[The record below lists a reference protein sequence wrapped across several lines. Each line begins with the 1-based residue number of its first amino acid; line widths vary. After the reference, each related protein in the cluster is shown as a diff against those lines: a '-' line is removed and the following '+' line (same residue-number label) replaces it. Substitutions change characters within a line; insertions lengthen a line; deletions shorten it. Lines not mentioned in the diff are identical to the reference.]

1 MKTIHVEDKMQRDYT
16 YCLVEPMGKN
26 FDPKFTPELTPKKM
40 LQLGV
45 FGGKYLNDC
54 KQEFPDDWFKNA
66 KLSKQ
71 KDIGLNYFEVD
82 ASLPLSEWQRKGWIH
97 HQDPRGWF
105 QWYCRYYMGR
115 RTDDDERQIKRWN
128 NFCGEKGRWRNYIYS
143 KINKRGTSTDDI
155 SFSLAVRQSLLHWGY
170 MINNGDFDMWKEHNS
185 F

>member
-1 MKTIHVEDKMQRDYT
+1 MD
-16 YCLVEPMGKN
+16 
-26 FDPKFTPELTPKKM
+26 FTPNLSPKEIIR
-40 LQLGV
+40 LGS
-45 FGGKYLNDC
+45 FGGIYFYDEGGRIDINYK
-54 KQEFPDDWFKNA
+54 EFPSDWFEGLEESFY
-66 KLSKQ
+66 LSK
-71 KDIGLNYFEVD
+71 KYNRKINFFKIKSGLSQE
-82 ASLPLSEWQRKGWIH
+82 EWEEKGWINK
-97 HQDPRGWF
+97 QDPRGWF

>member
-1 MKTIHVEDKMQRDYT
+1 MD
-16 YCLVEPMGKN
+16 
-26 FDPKFTPELTPKKM
+26 FTPNLSPKEIIR
-40 LQLGV
+40 LGS
-45 FGGKYLNDC
+45 FRGIYFYDEGGRIDINYK
-54 KQEFPDDWFKNA
+54 EFPSDWFDGLEESFY
-66 KLSKQ
+66 LSK
-71 KDIGLNYFEVD
+71 KYNRKINFFKIKSGLSQE
-82 ASLPLSEWQRKGWIH
+82 EWEEKGWINK
-97 HQDPRGWF
+97 QDPRGWF

-155 SFSLAVRQSLLHWGY
+155 SFSLAIRQSLLHWGY

>member
-1 MKTIHVEDKMQRDYT
+1 MD
-16 YCLVEPMGKN
+16 
-26 FDPKFTPELTPKKM
+26 FTPNLSPKEIIR
-40 LQLGV
+40 LGS
-45 FGGKYLNDC
+45 FGGIYFYDEGGRIDINYK
-54 KQEFPDDWFKNA
+54 EFPSDWFDGLEESFY
-66 KLSKQ
+66 LSK
-71 KDIGLNYFEVD
+71 KYNRKINFFKIKSGLSQE
-82 ASLPLSEWQRKGWIH
+82 EWEEKGWINK
-97 HQDPRGWF
+97 QDPRGWF

>member
-1 MKTIHVEDKMQRDYT
+1 MD
-16 YCLVEPMGKN
+16 
-26 FDPKFTPELTPKKM
+26 FTPNLSPKEIIR
-40 LQLGV
+40 LGS
-45 FGGKYLNDC
+45 FGGIYFYDEGGRIDINYK
-54 KQEFPDDWFKNA
+54 EFPSDWFDGLEESFY
-66 KLSKQ
+66 LSK
-71 KDIGLNYFEVD
+71 KYNRKINFFKIKSGLSQE
-82 ASLPLSEWQRKGWIH
+82 EWEEKGWINK
-97 HQDPRGWF
+97 QDPRGWF

-115 RTDDDERQIKRWN
+115 RTDYDERQIKRWN

>member
-1 MKTIHVEDKMQRDYT
+1 MD
-16 YCLVEPMGKN
+16 
-26 FDPKFTPELTPKKM
+26 FTPNLSPKEIIR
-40 LQLGV
+40 LGS
-45 FGGKYLNDC
+45 FGGTYFYDEGGRIDINYK
-54 KQEFPDDWFKNA
+54 EFPSNWFEGLEESFY
-66 KLSKQ
+66 LSK
-71 KDIGLNYFEVD
+71 KYNRKINLFKIKSGLSQE
-82 ASLPLSEWQRKGWIH
+82 EWEEKGWINK
-97 HQDPRGWF
+97 QDPRGWF

-143 KINKRGTSTDDI
+143 KINKRGTSTEDI

>member
-1 MKTIHVEDKMQRDYT
+1 MD
-16 YCLVEPMGKN
+16 
-26 FDPKFTPELTPKKM
+26 FTPNLSPKEIIR
-40 LQLGV
+40 LGS
-45 FGGKYLNDC
+45 FGGIYFYDEEGRIDINYK
-54 KQEFPDDWFKNA
+54 EFPSDWFEGLEESFY
-66 KLSKQ
+66 LSK
-71 KDIGLNYFEVD
+71 KYNRKINFFKIKSGLSQE
-82 ASLPLSEWQRKGWIH
+82 EWEEKGWINK
-97 HQDPRGWF
+97 QDPRGWF

-143 KINKRGTSTDDI
+143 KINKRGTSIDDI

>member
-1 MKTIHVEDKMQRDYT
+1 MD
-16 YCLVEPMGKN
+16 
-26 FDPKFTPELTPKKM
+26 FTPNLSPKEIIR
-40 LQLGV
+40 LGS
-45 FGGKYLNDC
+45 FGGIYFYDEGGRIDINYK
-54 KQEFPDDWFKNA
+54 EFPSDWFEGLEESFY
-66 KLSKQ
+66 LSK
-71 KDIGLNYFEVD
+71 KYNRKINFFKIKSGLSQE
-82 ASLPLSEWQRKGWIH
+82 EWEEKGWINK
-97 HQDPRGWF
+97 QDPRGWF

-170 MINNGDFDMWKEHNS
+170 MINNVDFDMWKEHNS

>member
-1 MKTIHVEDKMQRDYT
+1 MD
-16 YCLVEPMGKN
+16 
-26 FDPKFTPELTPKKM
+26 FTPNLSPKEIIR
-40 LQLGV
+40 LGS
-45 FGGKYLNDC
+45 FGGIYFYDEQGKIDINY
-54 KQEFPDDWFKNA
+54 KEFPSDWFDGLEESFY
-66 KLSKQ
+66 LSK
-71 KDIGLNYFEVD
+71 KYNRKINFFKIKSGLSQE
-82 ASLPLSEWQRKGWIH
+82 EWEEKGWINK
-97 HQDPRGWF
+97 QDPRGWF

-143 KINKRGTSTDDI
+143 KINKRGTSIDDI

>member
-1 MKTIHVEDKMQRDYT
+1 MD
-16 YCLVEPMGKN
+16 
-26 FDPKFTPELTPKKM
+26 FTPNLSPKEIIRI
-40 LQLGV
+40 GS
-45 FGGKYLNDC
+45 FGGIYFYDEGGRIDINYK
-54 KQEFPDDWFKNA
+54 EFPSDWFEGLEESFY
-66 KLSKQ
+66 LSK
-71 KDIGLNYFEVD
+71 KYNRKINFFKIKSGLSQE
-82 ASLPLSEWQRKGWIH
+82 EWEEKGWINK
-97 HQDPRGWF
+97 QDPRGWF

-143 KINKRGTSTDDI
+143 KINKRGTSIDDI

>member
-1 MKTIHVEDKMQRDYT
+1 MD
-16 YCLVEPMGKN
+16 
-26 FDPKFTPELTPKKM
+26 FTPNLSPKEIIR
-40 LQLGV
+40 LGS
-45 FGGKYLNDC
+45 FGGIYFYDEQGRIDINYK
-54 KQEFPDDWFKNA
+54 EFPSDWFNGLEESFY
-66 KLSKQ
+66 LSK
-71 KDIGLNYFEVD
+71 KYNRKINFFKIKSGLSQE
-82 ASLPLSEWQRKGWIH
+82 EWEEKGWINK
-97 HQDPRGWF
+97 QDPRGWF

-143 KINKRGTSTDDI
+143 KINKRGTSIDDI

>member
-1 MKTIHVEDKMQRDYT
+1 MD
-16 YCLVEPMGKN
+16 
-26 FDPKFTPELTPKKM
+26 FTPNLSPKEIIR
-40 LQLGV
+40 LGS
-45 FGGKYLNDC
+45 FGGTYFYDEGGRIDINYK
-54 KQEFPDDWFKNA
+54 EFPSDWFEGLEESFY
-66 KLSKQ
+66 LSK
-71 KDIGLNYFEVD
+71 KYNRKINFFKIKSGLSQE
-82 ASLPLSEWQRKGWIH
+82 EWEEKGWINK
-97 HQDPRGWF
+97 QDPRGWF

>member
-1 MKTIHVEDKMQRDYT
+1 MDFSPN
-16 YCLVEPMGKN
+16 LS
-26 FDPKFTPELTPKKM
+26 PKEIIR
-40 LQLGV
+40 LGS
-45 FGGKYLNDC
+45 FGGIYFYDEGGRIDINYK
-54 KQEFPDDWFKNA
+54 EFPSDWFDGLEESFY
-66 KLSKQ
+66 LSK
-71 KDIGLNYFEVD
+71 KYNRKINFFKIKSGLSQE
-82 ASLPLSEWQRKGWIH
+82 EWEEKGWINK
-97 HQDPRGWF
+97 QDPRGWF

>member
-1 MKTIHVEDKMQRDYT
+1 MD
-16 YCLVEPMGKN
+16 
-26 FDPKFTPELTPKKM
+26 FTPNLSPKEIIR
-40 LQLGV
+40 LGS
-45 FGGKYLNDC
+45 FGGTYFYDEGGRIDINYK
-54 KQEFPDDWFKNA
+54 EFPSDWFEGLEESFY
-66 KLSKQ
+66 LSK
-71 KDIGLNYFEVD
+71 KYNRKINFFKIKSGLSQE
-82 ASLPLSEWQRKGWIH
+82 EWEEKGWINK
-97 HQDPRGWF
+97 QDPRGWF

-143 KINKRGTSTDDI
+143 KINKRGTSIDDI

>member
-1 MKTIHVEDKMQRDYT
+1 MD
-16 YCLVEPMGKN
+16 
-26 FDPKFTPELTPKKM
+26 FTPNLSPKEIIR
-40 LQLGV
+40 LGS
-45 FGGKYLNDC
+45 FGGIYFYDEGGRIDINYK
-54 KQEFPDDWFKNA
+54 EFPSDWFDGLEESFY
-66 KLSKQ
+66 LSK
-71 KDIGLNYFEVD
+71 KYNRKINFFKIKSGLSQE
-82 ASLPLSEWQRKGWIH
+82 EWEEKGWINK
-97 HQDPRGWF
+97 QDPRGWF

-143 KINKRGTSTDDI
+143 KINKRGTSTEDI

>member
-1 MKTIHVEDKMQRDYT
+1 MD
-16 YCLVEPMGKN
+16 
-26 FDPKFTPELTPKKM
+26 FTPNLSPKEIIR
-40 LQLGV
+40 LGS
-45 FGGKYLNDC
+45 FGGIYFYDEGGRIDINYK
-54 KQEFPDDWFKNA
+54 EFPSDWFEGLEESFY
-66 KLSKQ
+66 LSK
-71 KDIGLNYFEVD
+71 KYNRKINFFKIKSGLSQE
-82 ASLPLSEWQRKGWIH
+82 EWEEKGWINK
-97 HQDPRGWF
+97 QDPRGWF

-143 KINKRGTSTDDI
+143 KINKRGTSTEDI

>member
-1 MKTIHVEDKMQRDYT
+1 MD
-16 YCLVEPMGKN
+16 
-26 FDPKFTPELTPKKM
+26 FTPNLSPKEIIR
-40 LQLGV
+40 LGS
-45 FGGKYLNDC
+45 FGGIYFYDEGGRIDINYK
-54 KQEFPDDWFKNA
+54 EFPSDWFDGLEETFY
-66 KLSKQ
+66 LSK
-71 KDIGLNYFEVD
+71 KYNRKINFFKIKSGLSQE
-82 ASLPLSEWQRKGWIH
+82 EWEEKGWINK
-97 HQDPRGWF
+97 QDPRGWF

-155 SFSLAVRQSLLHWGY
+155 SFSLAIRQSLLHWGY

>member
-1 MKTIHVEDKMQRDYT
+1 MD
-16 YCLVEPMGKN
+16 
-26 FDPKFTPELTPKKM
+26 FTPNLSPKEIIR
-40 LQLGV
+40 LGS
-45 FGGKYLNDC
+45 FGGIYFYDEGGRIDINYK
-54 KQEFPDDWFKNA
+54 EFPSDWFEGLEESFY
-66 KLSKQ
+66 LSK
-71 KDIGLNYFEVD
+71 KYNRKINFFKIKSGLSQE
-82 ASLPLSEWQRKGWIH
+82 EWEEKGWINK
-97 HQDPRGWF
+97 QDPRGWF

-143 KINKRGTSTDDI
+143 KINKRGTSIDDI